1 MAPRTFKYP
10 SPASS
15 WGEDHRWDRSA
26 AWEWNTDMLTSG
38 MSDPMFKLLVEFGN
52 MDSIR
57 KQDNSLL
64 D

>member
-1 MAPRTFKYP
+1 
-10 SPASS
+10 
-15 WGEDHRWDRSA
+15 
-26 AWEWNTDMLTSG
+26 MLTSG